1 MADEAYE
8 YGDDAMFHAC
18 RALFRNIT
26 DKRMYITGGIGS
38 SSSGEAFTKD
48 YDLPNETAYTE
59 SCAAIGLA
67 LFARRM
73 LRLESDSL
81 YADTAEL
88 ALYNGY
94 LASISLDGT
103 RFFYENPLEINLLH
117 HGRNPSVKQEEHL
130 PITQRVEVFDCS
142 CCPPNIARAG
152 GLRSGISC
160 ILTTTAG
167 CSSISIWTARPPG
180 KAAPEGYG

>member
-1 MADEAYE
+1 MRATYLYCGMADEAYE
-8 YGDDAMFHAC
+8 YGDDAMFQAC

-73 LRLESDSL
+73 LRLERFPICGHGGTGALQRLSRQH
-81 YADTAEL
+81 L
-88 ALYNGY
+88 AGRQP
-94 LASISLDGT
+94 AFSMKT
-103 RFFYENPLEINLLH
+103 RWRSTCFTTGAI
-117 HGRNPSVKQEEHL
+117 L
-130 PITQRVEVFDCS
+130 P
-142 CCPPNIARAG
+142 
-152 GLRSGISC
+152 
-160 ILTTTAG
+160 
-167 CSSISIWTARPPG
+167 
-180 KAAPEGYG
+180 